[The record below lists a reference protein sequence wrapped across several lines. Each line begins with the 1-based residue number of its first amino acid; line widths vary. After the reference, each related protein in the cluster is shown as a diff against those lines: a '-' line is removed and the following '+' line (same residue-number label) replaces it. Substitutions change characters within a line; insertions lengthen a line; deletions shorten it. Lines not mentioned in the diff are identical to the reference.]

1 MSDQDVISFVV
12 TNAQILEAG
21 LSASNVFTVSG
32 GFIGSSLIDDWC
44 LRDSAGA
51 VKENHCRIS
60 FIDGFFCL
68 SDVSNATYI
77 NGSSMVIGRKTLA
90 RLNEKDVLHIGPYK
104 IRVSF
109 EMSAD
114 EMSAGPQTID
124 RLFSVDEDELNLNRF
139 DIIETQLEIQ
149 RTIALDPL
157 LALDELEEK
166 DKGRIDDSLIEEIKP
181 DQEALQKA
189 ELATYLLA
197 KDQNWQGPE
206 LLVQAD
212 SERDFDS
219 AIFLKPQ
226 AKQTVLKLASSL
238 NTVEKGFLS
247 NANDM
252 KQGSRL
258 STVERGSLSSIKT
271 TATKQ
276 TTAIKQTTDLN
287 RIEKGFLSKTKTKA
301 EDFKR
306 HSKNTLRKIKH
317 QNWNLVTKESQMDEE
332 VLDLLEKEMGM
343 DFSQEAPAGE
353 GNHLVTGPIFR
364 GLGVN
369 AASNDDAADL
379 QLLSEEMGASLK
391 AAIAGVLNIHKQV
404 ESSRYG
410 GMNKNLQP
418 IEDNPLRLGMT
429 YEQTVLTM
437 FDSNRSPVHLSA
449 PAAIDESLKLV
460 QHHNTAVETAISEAL
475 THILNAFSPD
485 VLMRRF
491 MNYRR
496 PGQLIHE
503 SQEEWAWNMYESY
516 FKELA
521 SNRQQGFEKLF
532 WEIFD
537 QFYDKKLRDIQRE
550 S

>member
-1 MSDQDVISFVV
+1 MSDHDVISFVV
-12 TNAQILEAG
+12 TNAQLLEAG
-21 LSASNVFTVSG
+21 LTASTVFTASG
-32 GFIGSSLIDDWC
+32 GSIGSGLMDDWC
-44 LRDSAGA
+44 LKDTAGK
-51 VKENHCRIS
+51 VRETHCRITYV
-60 FIDGFFCL
+60 DGFFCL
-68 SDVSNATYI
+68 SDVSNSTYV
-77 NGSSMVIGRKTLA
+77 NGSSMAIGRKTLA

-109 EMSAD
+109 EMSAE
-114 EMSAGPQTID
+114 EMAAGPQTID

-139 DIIETQLEIQ
+139 DLIENAVEVHKEI
-149 RTIALDPL
+149 AYDPL
-157 LALDELEEK
+157 LALDELEEESK
-166 DKGRIDDSLIEEIKP
+166 EDIESLIEEVKP
-181 DQEALQKA
+181 DQEEVKKA
-189 ELATYLLA
+189 ELAGYLLA
-197 KDQNWQGPE
+197 KDQVWQGPE

-219 AIFLKPQ
+219 AIFLKPH
-226 AKQTVLKLASSL
+226 ASSQ
-238 NTVEKGFLS
+238 VSEPK
-247 NANDM
+247 
-252 KQGSRL
+252 SRL
-258 STVERGSLSSIKT
+258 KKVER
-271 TATKQ
+271 
-276 TTAIKQTTDLN
+276 
-287 RIEKGFLSKTKTKA
+287 GFLSKAKAKA
-301 EDFKR
+301 ETFKKQ
-306 HSKNTLRKIKH
+306 SQKTLTNLTKNKPT
-317 QNWNLVTKESQMDEE
+317 NWNVVTKESQMDEE

-343 DFSQEAPAGE
+343 DFSQELPSQDA
-353 GNHLVTGPIFR
+353 NHMVTGPIFR

-369 AASNDDAADL
+369 AASNDNAADL

-391 AAIAGVLNIHKQV
+391 AAIAGVLDIHKQV

-496 PGQLIHE
+496 PGQMTQE

-537 QFYDKKLRDIQRE
+537 QFYDKKLREIQRE
-550 S
+550 N

>member
-32 GFIGSSLIDDWC
+32 GFIGSGLIDDWC
-44 LRDSAGA
+44 LKDSAGA
-51 VKENHCRIS
+51 VKENHCRIR

-114 EMSAGPQTID
+114 EMSSGPQTID

-139 DIIETQLEIQ
+139 DIIESQLEIQ
-149 RTIALDPL
+149 RQIALDPL
-157 LALDELEEK
+157 LALDELEEQ
-166 DKGRIDDSLIEEIKP
+166 DDGSVENSLIEDIKP

-197 KDQNWQGPE
+197 KDQRWQGPE

-226 AKQTVLKLASSL
+226 AKRSALKQAASL
-238 NTVEKGFLS
+238 NTESERFVSRVNNPPQTSHLTRVEKASLVTSSVSKQAKDLS
-247 NANDM
+247 
-252 KQGSRL
+252 
-258 STVERGSLSSIKT
+258 
-271 TATKQ
+271 
-276 TTAIKQTTDLN
+276 
-287 RIEKGFLSKTKTKA
+287 RIEKGFLSKAKSKA
-301 EDFKR
+301 ENFKS
-306 HSKNTLRKIKH
+306 HSKNTLSKIKS

-369 AASNDDAADL
+369 AASNDNAADL

>member
-1 MSDQDVISFVV
+1 MSDQEVISFVV

-32 GFIGSSLIDDWC
+32 GFIGSGLIDDWC
-44 LRDSAGA
+44 LKDSAGA

-77 NGSSMVIGRKTLA
+77 NGSSMVIGRKTIA

-139 DIIETQLEIQ
+139 DIIETQLEVQ
-149 RTIALDPL
+149 RTIAFDPL
-157 LALDELEEK
+157 LALDELEEQ
-166 DKGRIDDSLIEEIKP
+166 DEGRVDESLIEEIKP
-181 DQEALQKA
+181 DQEALQRA

-226 AKQTVLKLASSL
+226 AKSHILKQASSL
-238 NTVEKGFLS
+238 NTVEKGFLLK
-247 NANDM
+247 AN
-252 KQGSRL
+252 KAKPTSPL
-258 STVERGSLSSIKT
+258 NKVEKGSLSGAKVSE
-271 TATKQ
+271 AKQ
-276 TTAIKQTTDLN
+276 AESFN
-287 RIEKGFLSKTKTKA
+287 RVEQGFLSKAKIKA
-301 EDFKR
+301 DTFKN
-306 HSKNTLRKIKH
+306 HSKNTLSKIKH
-317 QNWNLVTKESQMDEE
+317 KNWNLVTKESQMDEE

-343 DFSQEAPAGE
+343 DFSQEVPAGE

-429 YEQTVLTM
+429 YEQTVLTL

-460 QHHNTAVETAISEAL
+460 QHHNTAVESAISEAL

-496 PGQLIHE
+496 PGQLINE